1 MIANGYSKD
10 NFEKLKG
17 LLSSCINGDS
27 ESIMR
32 FQDRFGED
40 IYNFPVKARHVN
52 MEQAADF
59 YCYCFEKCRIFKRLL
74 TFKGLCALRTYQFR
88 ILNDLYNEWSREEAG
103 HIISTEPLDDHKDFL
118 ENDVLDSFTVPLNEY
133 NALLEKLTVE
143 EKSYVKLLSYHEFG
157 LDPAGMRMISEV
169 SGRPLDDLMDSF
181 IDIDQKLTARN
192 EEYAERQIKLDEVE
206 GRILD
211 LERKIRKLA
220 FKNEDPE
227 GNSDPEWVALNERLE
242 WRRRQKEELI
252 KKFKKVKCQLSY
264 RDIADLLNVSLGKV
278 SEKINEIKTKI
289 SGLYNETIKV
299 S

>member
-1 MIANGYSKD
+1 MS
-10 NFEKLKG
+10 
-17 LLSSCINGDS
+17 
-27 ESIMR
+27 

-40 IYNFPVKARHVN
+40 IYNFPVKVRHKNVD
-52 MEQAADF
+52 QAADF
-59 YCYCFEKCRIFKRLL
+59 YCYCFEKSRIFKRLL

-88 ILNDLYNEWSREEAG
+88 ILNDLYNEWSREETRQA
-103 HIISTEPLDDHKDFL
+103 ISTEPMDSGKYFL
-118 ENDVLDSFTVPLNEY
+118 GVDLLDSFSVSFKEY
-133 NALLEKLTVE
+133 NTLLEKLTLE
-143 EKSYVKLLSYHEFG
+143 EQIYVKLLSYHEFG
-157 LDPAGMRMISEV
+157 LDPAGLRLISEV
-169 SGRPLDDLMDSF
+169 SGRPLNDLMDSF
-181 IDIDQKLTARN
+181 IEIDKKLSDRN
-192 EEYAERQIKLDEVE
+192 EEYAERQVKLDEVE

-211 LERKIRKLA
+211 LERRIRKLA

-227 GNSDPEWVALNERLE
+227 GNSDSEWVALNEKLE